1 MIYGYWNQISPFL
14 TQLFSILSGIRKNQT
29 FAGSLSDV
37 IGHSDETYPH
47 YHHVISRHRPSRTRK
62 VIDKTESKL
71 STHHESENEKGG
83 HDNVAYEESEQD
95 NSEKKDEEKPVSK
108 KPLFSVGQGPSET
121 ETGNLFLFLHFDEL
135 LS

>member
-1 MIYGYWNQISPFL
+1 MK
-14 TQLFSILSGIRKNQT
+14 ILRFFHNVFRFFPGIRKNQT

-62 VIDKTESKL
+62 VIDRAESKL
-71 STHHESENEKGG
+71 PTHHESENEKTDKG
-83 HDNVAYEESEQD
+83 HDNVAYEED

-108 KPLFSVGQGPSET
+108 RPLFSVGQGPSET
-121 ETGNLFLFLHFDEL
+121 ETGA
-135 LS
+135 

>member
-1 MIYGYWNQISPFL
+1 M
-14 TQLFSILSGIRKNQT
+14 
-29 FAGSLSDV
+29 
-37 IGHSDETYPH
+37 
-47 YHHVISRHRPSRTRK
+47 
-62 VIDKTESKL
+62 IDKTESKL

-121 ETGNLFLFLHFDEL
+121 ETGNLFLHFDEL
-135 LS
+135 LPSFDIIWLLKRQTSLVVSLLWSPLTFV

>member
-1 MIYGYWNQISPFL
+1 MDHDSDEPSTDKHVAFGDDKND
-14 TQLFSILSGIRKNQT
+14 GIRKNQT

-62 VIDKTESKL
+62 VIDKTEAKL

-95 NSEKKDEEKPVSK
+95 KSEKKDEEKPVSK

-121 ETGNLFLFLHFDEL
+121 ETDHEEHEKAEKEKK
-135 LS
+135 

>member
-1 MIYGYWNQISPFL
+1 M
-14 TQLFSILSGIRKNQT
+14 SIFSGIRKNQT

-83 HDNVAYEESEQD
+83 HDNVAYEED

-121 ETGNLFLFLHFDEL
+121 ETGNLFLHFDEL
-135 LS
+135 LP